1 MSVPPSPPLVIDAR
15 ALVRAYPMGERPL
28 LALDRVDLQVRT
40 GEWVALVGPS
50 GSGKSTL
57 LAILGLLDRPT
68 SGTYLLDGQPVE
80 RLDDLALARV
90 RNRRLGFVFQA
101 FNLLPGLRAD
111 ENVALPLR
119 YAGVARPERLARAR
133 AALERVG
140 LADRAHHKPSE
151 LSGGQ
156 CQRVAVAR
164 ALVSDPAVIL
174 ADEPTGNLDSSSGA
188 AVLEL
193 FVALHRA
200 GRTIVMVTHDPDIAR
215 VADRRVALVDGRVV
229 DEAEPALVA
238 AEIPG

>member
-1 MSVPPSPPLVIDAR
+1 MSAPASPPPSIPTTVIDAR
-15 ALVRAYPMGERPL
+15 ELVRAYPMGERPL
-28 LALDRVDLQVRT
+28 LALDRVDLQVRQ
-40 GEWVALVGPS
+40 GEWVALIGPS

-57 LAILGLLDRPT
+57 LAILGLLDRPS
-68 SGTYLLDGQPVE
+68 SGSYLLDGQPVE
-80 RLDDLALARV
+80 KLDDLALARV

-119 YAGVARPERLARAR
+119 YAGVSRPERLARAR

-140 LADRAHHKPSE
+140 LGDRANHKPGE

-193 FVALHRA
+193 FRELHRA

-215 VADRRVALVDGRVV
+215 SADRRVALADGRVV
-229 DEAEPALVA
+229 SD
-238 AEIPG
+238 G